1 MEDTIAAIST
11 PTIGSGGIGI
21 IRISGERAVE
31 YADNIFRASNK
42 KSLAEVDSHTIN
54 YGHIYEKNF
63 LIDEVL
69 VSVMR
74 GPRSFTGEDVV
85 EINCHGG
92 MLVTQKI
99 LDTVIRQGIRLADP
113 GEFTKRAFLNG
124 RIDLARAEA
133 VIDVINAKSEF
144 ALKASVEQLNGR
156 ISNIVNDMRDR
167 LLDHIAFMEAA
178 MDDPENIP
186 MEGHIEDIKSDII
199 YCKEKSLELMKS
211 FRGGKLLKD
220 GITTVIIGRT
230 NAGKSSLLNLLTG
243 SESAI
248 VTDIEGTTRDA
259 VKERVNIGGI
269 TLNLVDTAGIR
280 KTDDVV
286 EAIGVEKALEHAA
299 NADLI
304 LYVIDG
310 SKELNEEDFNI
321 IDNIKNNKYI
331 TIINKSD
338 LNQVVF
344 KSDLEAKGLNYSN
357 NFINLSTKSGDGLS
371 TLEDK
376 IKEMFKIGEIIV
388 NDSPVITNSR
398 HKNLLETATKS
409 LLLVE
414 EAIDMGV
421 SEDLISIDLMDA
433 YESLGKILGK
443 EIEDD
448 LADRIFEKFCMGK

>member
-54 YGHIYEKNF
+54 YGHIYEKNS

-99 LDTVIRQGIRLADP
+99 LDTVIRQGVRLADP

-357 NFINLSTKSGDGLS
+357 NLINLSTKSGDGLS

>member
-54 YGHIYEKNF
+54 YGHIYEKNS

-99 LDTVIRQGIRLADP
+99 FDTVIRQGVRLADP

-357 NFINLSTKSGDGLS
+357 NLINLSTKSGDGLS